1 MYHAFVSLFDDFFY
15 VNLMVTAGTVL
26 ILFAL
31 SIAVPLIFYGI
42 QHYLSI
48 AGSLVF
54 VPLILVPT
62 MGGSDVRPFLP
73 FLIPL
78 ICV

>member
-1 MYHAFVSLFDDFFY
+1 MITNEIISFFP
-15 VNLMVTAGTVL
+15 
-26 ILFAL
+26 
-31 SIAVPLIFYGI
+31 IAAPLIFYGI

-62 MGGSDVRPFLP
+62 MGGSDV
-73 FLIPL
+73 
-78 ICV
+78 

>member
-1 MYHAFVSLFDDFFY
+1 MLDGFLVFY
-15 VNLMVTAGTVL
+15 VNPITTAGVTVD
-26 ILFAL
+26 IIFV
-31 SIAVPLIFYGI
+31 SIAARLVFYGI

-62 MGGSDVRPFLP
+62 MGGSDV
-73 FLIPL
+73 
-78 ICV
+78 

>member
-1 MYHAFVSLFDDFFY
+1 LSIRKNKGDNYVGWIFGFLCKSNYDCWVTVDIIFVS
-15 VNLMVTAGTVL
+15 
-26 ILFAL
+26 
-31 SIAVPLIFYGI
+31 IAARLVFYGI

-62 MGGSDVRPFLP
+62 MGGSDV
-73 FLIPL
+73 
-78 ICV
+78 

>member
-1 MYHAFVSLFDDFFY
+1 MSIRKNKGDNYVLWIFGFLCKSNYEFTTAGVTVDIIFVS
-15 VNLMVTAGTVL
+15 
-26 ILFAL
+26 
-31 SIAVPLIFYGI
+31 IAARLVFYGI

-62 MGGSDVRPFLP
+62 MGGSDV
-73 FLIPL
+73 
-78 ICV
+78 